1 MNEKKFYS
9 NGYGISVISNEFS
22 YGGRD
27 GLYEVAVLIGGEDD
41 YVLCYDTHIGNDVLG
56 YLTLEQVMETDK
68 LIQELPKTLESISKM
83 RDIKID
89 DICG

>member
-1 MNEKKFYS
+1 MDKKFYS

-22 YGGRD
+22 YGGRE
-27 GLYEVAVLIGGEDD
+27 GLYEVAVLIGDEDD
-41 YVLCYDTHIGNDVLG
+41 YVLCYDTHIANDVLG
-56 YLTLEQVMETDK
+56 YLTTEQVMETDK
-68 LIQELPKTLESISKM
+68 LIQELPKTLEAVSKN

>member
-27 GLYEVAVLIGGEDD
+27 GLYEVAVLIGDEDD

-68 LIQELPKTLESISKM
+68 LIQELPKTLEAISKM

>member
-1 MNEKKFYS
+1 MDKKFYS

-27 GLYEVAVLIGGEDD
+27 GLYEVAILIGDEDD
-41 YVLCYDTHIGNDVLG
+41 YTLCYDTHISNDVLG

-68 LIQELPKTLESISKM
+68 LVQELPKTLESVSKN

-89 DICG
+89 DICR

>member
-1 MNEKKFYS
+1 MSEKKFYS

-27 GLYEVAVLIGGEDD
+27 GLYEVAILIGDEDD
-41 YVLCYDTHIGNDVLG
+41 YKLCYDTHIANDVLG

-68 LIQELPKTLESISKM
+68 LVQELPKTLESISKN

-89 DICG
+89 DICQ

>member
-27 GLYEVAVLIGGEDD
+27 GLYEVAVLIGGEDSSNRFVKVD
-41 YVLCYDTHIGNDVLG
+41 EYREKQL
-56 YLTLEQVMETDK
+56 ME
-68 LIQELPKTLESISKM
+68 LLNL
-83 RDIKID
+83 
-89 DICG
+89 